1 MPDWTY
7 QPVLRRWLFLSE
19 PRRARDF
26 TLRSLE
32 WLGST
37 SAGRGIIHAMGYM
50 TQPEEVR
57 TQTLGINFPG
67 PVGLGAGLDVDGRAA
82 NAFARFGFGFIEAG
96 PITTQPTS
104 IPDQVRRW
112 DQQEAV
118 GYSLPRGNQ
127 GVDAL
132 VARLAHY
139 HVHQMPIGVWLGQR
153 ATSPDEINAERG
165 TMIDKL
171 RGKVAYFTVDFPD
184 ESDFSSHL
192 STLVDRAGS
201 TPLLLRVYADED
213 EAALQPKIEMA
224 LRCGVR
230 GIVLDE
236 AIRDGRADSI
246 VISPAV
252 GDQCLRLVRWLRAN
266 WRDLPIIAGGGIHD
280 PAAGLALLQAGAT
293 LVTVHSGL
301 VFTGPGLPKR
311 INEAVAYYAPRQPV
325 SLPPAPRVL
334 GLTPWKWLAFMQL
347 GLLFAGLL
355 IWLVAITLV
364 VLPYDEAFVGLSRA
378 QLAAVNPNLLP
389 FMTHDRISYA
399 SVVISSTI
407 LLLGAAYF
415 ALRLRVRWSRSAI
428 LISGAVS
435 FSTFFLFLG
444 YGYLDPLHAIL
455 TFGFLPIFI
464 LGLRGRMRTYAV
476 VNPPS
481 LHNDQAWR
489 MANWGQLFFAV
500 TGLGLF
506 GGGLAI
512 VTVGLIGVFVPSDLT
527 FINITTNALYAA
539 SPRMLSLIAHDRIG
553 FGGALVATGILTTF
567 MALWGFR
574 KGERW
579 LWWTLVIG
587 GPPGIIGGI
596 GIHFVVGYTDFLHLA
611 PVYLTLLLYVLGAV
625 CAYPYLCVQDSGIPF
640 RRFFGGLGMRVRKL

>member
-7 QPVLRRWLFLSE
+7 QPVLRQWLFLSE

-37 SAGRGIIHAMGYM
+37 AAGRVLIHAMGYM
-50 TQPEEVR
+50 TPPEEVR
-57 TQTLGINFPG
+57 TQVLGIDFPS

-82 NAFARFGFGFIEAG
+82 NAFARFGFGFIEIG
-96 PITTQPTS
+96 PISAQPITA
-104 IPDQVRRW
+104 PEQVRRW

-132 VARLAHY
+132 LARLEHY
-139 HVHQMPIGVWLGQR
+139 HVRQMPIGVWLGQR
-153 ATSPDEINAERG
+153 IDASAAETSAERG
-165 TMIDKL
+165 SMIDKL

-184 ESDFSSHL
+184 ASDLTSHL

-213 EAALQPKIEMA
+213 EVALQPKIEMA

-236 AIRDGRADSI
+236 AIRDGQANSI

-266 WRDLPIIAGGGIHD
+266 WHDLPIIAGGGIHE
-280 PAAGLALLQAGAT
+280 PAAGLELLQAGAT

-311 INEAVAYYAPRQPV
+311 INEALAYYAPQQPV
-325 SLPPAPRVL
+325 SLPPAPHVL
-334 GLTPWKWLAFMQL
+334 GLAPWKWLATMQL

-364 VLPYDEAFVGLSRA
+364 VLPYDEAFVGLSRD
-378 QLAAVNPNLLP
+378 QLAALNPNLLP

-428 LISGAVS
+428 LISGVVS
-435 FSTFFLFLG
+435 FSTFLLFLG

-455 TFGFLPIFI
+455 TVGFLPLFI
-464 LGLRGRMRTYAV
+464 LGLRGKMRIYAV

-489 MANWGQLFFAV
+489 WANWGQLFFAV

-512 VTVGLIGVFVPSDLT
+512 VTVGLIGVFVPSDLA
-527 FINITTNALYAA
+527 FINITTDALYAA

-553 FGGALVATGILTTF
+553 FGAALVATGILTTF

-579 LWWTLVIG
+579 LWWTLLIG

-625 CAYPYLCVQDSGIPF
+625 LSYRYLCAQGSTARLRD
-640 RRFFGGLGMRVRKL
+640 FGGLGMRVRRL